1 MTDLLTKTGVRQ
13 AIDGV
18 NVGSGFYEALDGR
31 VEELVQQAVQR
42 ARDNNRATVKARD
55 V

>member
-1 MTDLLTKTGVRQ
+1 MTDLITKTGVRQ

-18 NVGSGFYEALDGR
+18 NVGSDFYEALDTR
-31 VEELVQQAVQR
+31 VGELVRQAVQR
-42 ARDNNRATVKARD
+42 ARDNNRATVKQRD